1 MSMTPPSP
9 NLFFDTINA
18 YQRTEVLRTAIELDL
33 FSRLT
38 DQGHTAA
45 ELAADMHASERGIR
59 ILADHLTIMGFLN
72 KHDHRYE
79 LTPDS
84 AVFLNRKSPA
94 YLGGTVDFLLTP
106 QIRNCFDHLTA
117 AVRQGGTAISDDGT
131 VSYDNPVWVDFA
143 RAMKPMMSLPAQLMT
158 NLIGGDPDQS
168 LRVLDVAAGHGIF
181 GITIAQRFPHAHVTA
196 LDWPNVLSV
205 AADNAQQ
212 AGVADRHSLLAGSA
226 FELDWGGPYEIVL
239 LTNFLHHFDLP
250 TCRQIAEK
258 AFAALCSGGR
268 VLTLEFV
275 PDEDRVH
282 PPSTA
287 GFALTMLATTA
298 RGDAYPFP
306 EYQKVFEQAGFSR
319 SEFHALPP
327 TPQQVVISYKP

>member
-1 MSMTPPSP
+1 M
-9 NLFFDTINA
+9 
-18 YQRTEVLRTAIELDL
+18 
-33 FSRLT
+33 
-38 DQGHTAA
+38 
-45 ELAADMHASERGIR
+45 
-59 ILADHLTIMGFLN
+59 
-72 KHDHRYE
+72 
-79 LTPDS
+79 
-84 AVFLNRKSPA
+84 
-94 YLGGTVDFLLTP
+94 
-106 QIRNCFDHLTA
+106 
-117 AVRQGGTAISDDGT
+117 
-131 VSYDNPVWVDFA
+131 
-143 RAMKPMMSLPAQLMT
+143 
-158 NLIGGDPDQS
+158 
-168 LRVLDVAAGHGIF
+168 
-181 GITIAQRFPHAHVTA
+181 
-196 LDWPNVLSV
+196 
-205 AADNAQQ
+205 
-212 AGVADRHSLLAGSA
+212 
-226 FELDWGGPYEIVL
+226 L

>member
-117 AVRQGGTAISDDGT
+117 AVRQGGTAISDEGT